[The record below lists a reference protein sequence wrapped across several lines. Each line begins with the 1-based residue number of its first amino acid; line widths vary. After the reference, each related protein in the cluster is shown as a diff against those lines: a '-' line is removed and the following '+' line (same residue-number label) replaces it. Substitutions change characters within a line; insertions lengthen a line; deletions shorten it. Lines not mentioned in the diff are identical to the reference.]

1 MVASMNAPRAAV
13 YRSAMTQP
21 SSTQYWT
28 VWYPKAAA
36 TGLLLGR
43 GRLDPT
49 DRLMVHAAPD
59 TLTVEIVDEAG
70 RRLAFGQDLP
80 QTLEA
85 PMCWLRRDGDAI
97 VREDIWPNPEDLGAL
112 VLLPGGEV
120 GVLKKWWH
128 ADDRQSWRWQVEFYN
143 NLHK

>member
-1 MVASMNAPRAAV
+1 MASH
-13 YRSAMTQP
+13 P
-21 SSTQYWT
+21 SLQYWN

-49 DRLMVHAAPD
+49 DTLLVHAAPD
-59 TLTVEIVDEAG
+59 TLTVEVFDETA
-70 RRLAFGQDLP
+70 RRVAYGQDLP
-80 QTLEA
+80 QTLDS
-85 PMCWLRRDGDAI
+85 PMCRLRRVDGTV
-97 VREDIWPNPEDLGAL
+97 VREDVWPSRADLGSL

-120 GVLKKWWH
+120 GVLKQWWH

-143 NLHK
+143 NLRG